1 MIPSDII
8 SCVRISAAWSVVP
21 SDTVSNTMTEP
32 YNAGLAANQLIE
44 NCSAVFCVDNEVTLT
59 ILETRGLA

>member
-1 MIPSDII
+1 MVPSDI
-8 SCVRISAAWSVVP
+8 
-21 SDTVSNTMTEP
+21 VSHTMTEP

-59 ILETRGLA
+59 ILETRGL